1 MNTERIHVHVPFT
14 LLWEHLDFILDRK
27 INPEIAFSSDSLDS
41 LDRGKLAEIS
51 SLFSENGIAT
61 SIHAPFMD
69 LNPGALDRLV
79 REATRLRFRQTME
92 AAEILR
98 PSVVVF
104 HPGYDRWR
112 FGGNRDRWLRY
123 AADTFRPIVESTS
136 RIGCIAAVENIFEEE
151 PSTLRDLLESVPS
164 PCFRHCFDVGH
175 WNLFSRIGM
184 DEWFQELGSLTAEV
198 HLHDNSGTAD
208 DHLPIGEAGIDFP
221 LFFRLMKR
229 YAPHATW
236 TIEAHSRGAVERAIR
251 NLEPYALERQS
262 GEVH

>member
-1 MNTERIHVHVPFT
+1 
-14 LLWEHLDFILDRK
+14 
-27 INPEIAFSSDSLDS
+27 
-41 LDRGKLAEIS
+41 
-51 SLFSENGIAT
+51 
-61 SIHAPFMD
+61 
-69 LNPGALDRLV
+69 
-79 REATRLRFRQTME
+79 
-92 AAEILR
+92 
-98 PSVVVF
+98 
-104 HPGYDRWR
+104 
-112 FGGNRDRWLRY
+112 
-123 AADTFRPIVESTS
+123 
-136 RIGCIAAVENIFEEE
+136 
-151 PSTLRDLLESVPS
+151 LRDLLESVPS